1 MTDTSAAILYV
12 DDDEGLRQLT
22 SRVLRRRGYRVS
34 VAADG
39 DEGIALAKEQAF
51 DLVAVDHY
59 MPGKDGME
67 TLIELQK
74 LDPAPPIIYV
84 TGSDE
89 SRLAVAA
96 LKAGAMDYVVKTADA
111 GYFDLLAQAI
121 DQALETV
128 RLRREHAQ
136 TEQQLRETN
145 ARLQSLL
152 QEVNHRVANSLQLV
166 SALVGMQARVVT
178 DEAAC
183 AALADT
189 ERRVAAIAQVHK
201 RLYTSDSVETVEMS
215 EYLGSLVAELGE
227 TWSTQTDPRTI
238 TLAADRLHLATD
250 RAVALG
256 IAVNELVTNACKYA
270 YQPGNGGE
278 VRVRLRA
285 DPERT
290 YCLEVEDD
298 GSGPPESGVATGTGL
313 GSKIIGAMA
322 TALKATLTYEAARP
336 GYRATLQAPLD

>member
-1 MTDTSAAILYV
+1 MSEDAPRILYI
-12 DDDEGLRQLT
+12 DDDEGLRRLT
-22 SRVLRRRGYRVS
+22 LRTLERRGYRVTT
-34 VAADG
+34 AASG
-39 DEGIALAKEQAF
+39 DEGVAIASETAF

-59 MPGKDGME
+59 MPGKDGMQ
-67 TLIELQK
+67 TLLELQE
-74 LDPAPPIIYV
+74 LDPMPPIIYV
-84 TGSDE
+84 TGSDD

-111 GYFDLLAQAI
+111 GYFDLLGQAI
-121 DQALETV
+121 DQALATV
-128 RLRREHAQ
+128 KLRRAHALS
-136 TEQQLRETN
+136 ELQLRETN
-145 ARLQSLL
+145 ERLHSLL

-166 SALVGMQARVVT
+166 SALVGMQAKLVA
-178 DEAAC
+178 DEAAR

-215 EYLGSLVAELGE
+215 DYLGSLVQELGN
-227 TWSTQTDPRTI
+227 TWSTQADPREI
-238 TLAADRLHLATD
+238 ILSADKLHLATD

-270 YQPGNGGE
+270 YQPGCGGE
-278 VRVRLRA
+278 VRVRLQA
-285 DPERT
+285 DAAQT

-298 GSGPPESGVATGTGL
+298 GCGPPLSDISQGTGL

-322 TALKATLTYEAARP
+322 SALKATLTYEGADP
-336 GYRATLQAPLD
+336 GYRAILKGPLH